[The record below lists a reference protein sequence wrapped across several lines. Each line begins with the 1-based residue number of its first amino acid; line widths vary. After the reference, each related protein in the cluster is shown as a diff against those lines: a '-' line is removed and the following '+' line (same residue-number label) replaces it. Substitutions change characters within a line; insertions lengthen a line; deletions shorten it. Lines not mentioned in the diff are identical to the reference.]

1 MGQAFSL
8 ATPTAGSAGIDVPEM
23 IDFTYEKSMGNAQFM
38 KSIRARHEDGVVL
51 VKALVKPYTPMSLD
65 KYSGEIIRQRK
76 ALADIPNVLAFQ
88 RVIETETNGYL
99 VRPFLHSSLYDRMS
113 TRPFLEDIEKK
124 WMAFQLLCALRDCHA
139 RDIYHGDIKA
149 QNVLVTS
156 WNWVYLTDFSSPYKP
171 TMLPDD
177 NPADFSYFFDTS
189 GKRTCY
195 VAPERFLPAG
205 APQQD
210 DTKLTWAMD
219 VFSAGCLIAQLFLE
233 TELFT
238 LSQLYKY
245 RRGEYDPAITALS
258 VIADEEVRD
267 MIAHMIQLD
276 PGRRYTAD
284 QYLEFFRGKVFP
296 EYFYS
301 FLHEYMHMMTDVSP
315 SAVSP
320 NQTTAN
326 AATQKHLGEPDER
339 IDHVFNDLDKIMYF
353 LNTSASHS
361 SDRGPEVSPQ
371 RRSPRLGL
379 DQFPVHLNVANHDH
393 VVSMDIRNFY
403 DDGTLIFLDLVTS
416 SMRNTTR
423 SASRIRACDILLAF
437 AERLTDEARLDRV
450 LPYLVSLLT
459 DDSDMV
465 VIASLRS
472 ITQLVQMVKTITPI
486 NSHVFVEYLIPRIH
500 AALKGVPNKRPPAS
514 RIVRATYA
522 SCIGALAITA
532 SRFLEMAATLQ
543 AKRTS
548 GNAGFSGT
556 DPEVESGNEDEEAA
570 FDELFDN
577 AQRQLYGL
585 FEVHT
590 KILIEDPDVY
600 VRRAFLTSAPALCLF
615 FGPVESN
622 DILLTHL
629 NTYLNDRDWMLKC
642 AFFDTVV
649 GISTLVGVTALEQ
662 FILPLLMQALA
673 DPEEFVIQSAIH
685 ALAQLASLGLL
696 SRPKIWELID
706 IISRCTMHPNLWIR
720 QTSAEFIA
728 AACKYLS
735 FADVRCILAPMLQPY
750 MKVYTAPRLTEI
762 DLLDLLKKPLSRQ
775 VYDHAVLWASNAEGS
790 RFWKPFQ
797 RLRSFSFNAL
807 GAQAKSINTPK
818 ALAKV
823 PRDDEDDQ
831 WVSKLKNLG
840 MAAEDEFK
848 LLALR
853 EFIWR
858 FARTKARASASA
870 SAAATGLS
878 STVSGPLAGISKNSS
893 LILLGSLGITPQTV
907 FFDEAP
913 KEEEDSG
920 TTNLMT
926 NGPTP
931 MSKTTYTI
939 SDALMDA
946 SMTIDEVAKR
956 KKSGSGPS
964 RSASHTRMVSR
975 DESAGPFTRS
985 LRPHTRDNSD
995 AASLISNRRSLKV
1008 KPSALTLLDRR
1019 DGNKTAA
1026 ETGTSDTTVFG
1037 EVEGPFAPLLSN
1049 SKSGDSAALGSGP
1062 QAQASSATDAAI
1074 KVQHSY
1080 EGNDPNILK
1089 MLDTLFLQNYPYDMT
1104 DFGPFVPP
1112 IGQRRGI
1119 LVAGAPG
1126 TRWRPGSRLVAMFAE
1141 HTAAIN
1147 RVAVSP
1153 DHRFFVTASDDG
1165 TAKVWDTQRLERNI
1179 SQRSRQT
1186 YHHAPGARIVSLCFV
1201 DGSSCFVT
1209 CASDGSVHVVRV
1221 DVTLAKA
1228 DVTAATNTAAANSSA
1243 SVRYG
1248 RPRQLRRYQLPS
1260 GEFAVWCDHF
1270 KQENSSVL
1278 VLATNRSRIVA
1289 LDLRLMKE
1297 LYVLENPVHHGMPT
1311 CFCIDRKR
1319 NWIVVGTSH
1328 GVIDLWD
1335 LRFRMRLKA
1344 WGVPG
1349 KSPIYRIGHHPTKGH
1364 GKWICVAG
1372 GTGLGEVTVWD
1383 VEKTLCREIYRIA
1396 STAPSLG
1403 SGSGSSSTGG
1413 GTSST
1418 KEGPK
1423 GYTAWDVDQDR
1434 PEGMLGRFATS
1445 IEPPAPTDRGV
1456 RAMLVGTGVS
1466 QDGLDVKH
1474 AFLITGGSDKK
1485 LRFWDL
1491 ALLDNSLVYAGL
1503 GPDEAPPRFVASSPA
1518 PGVLI
1523 NTERVPRE
1531 GRGGRGE
1538 RDETQHGRY
1547 RAATAATSA
1556 NRPARN
1562 TVISQEQQHLLRSH
1576 LDCITDVALLEHP
1589 YTMSVSVDRSG
1600 VIYVFQ

>member
-23 IDFTYEKSMGNAQFM
+23 VDFMYEKSMGNAQFM
-38 KSIRARHEDGVVL
+38 KSIRARHSEGVVL
-51 VKALVKPYTPMSLD
+51 VKALVKPYTPMSLE
-65 KYSGEIIRQRK
+65 KYSSEIIRQRK
-76 ALADIPNVLAFQ
+76 ALADVPNVLAFQ

-113 TRPFLEDIEKK
+113 TRPFLEDIDKK
-124 WMAFQLLCALRDCHA
+124 WLAFQLLCALRDCHA

-156 WNWVYLTDFSSPYKP
+156 WNWVYLTDFSSAYKP
-171 TMLPDD
+171 VVLPDD
-177 NPADFSYFFDTS
+177 NPADFSYFFDTA

-195 VAPERFLPAG
+195 IAPERFIPAG
-205 APQQD
+205 ASQQQQD
-210 DTKLTWAMD
+210 DCKLTWAMD

-245 RRGEYDPAITALS
+245 RRGEYDPAVTALS
-258 VIADEEVRD
+258 VIADKEVRE

-276 PGRRYTAD
+276 PESRYTAD

-296 EYFYS
+296 EYFYG
-301 FLHEYMHMMTDVSP
+301 FLHEYMHMMTDVSRP
-315 SAVSP
+315 AMWP
-320 NQTTAN
+320 NQTTTN
-326 AATQKHLGEPDER
+326 TTHKNLGEPDER

-353 LNTSASHS
+353 LNMGSAQPQP
-361 SDRGPEVSPQ
+361 SDGPRCGQEH
-371 RRSPRLGL
+371 RRASRLGL
-379 DQFPVHLNVANHDH
+379 DQFPVHLSVANRDH
-393 VVSMDIRNFY
+393 VVATDTMNLQ
-403 DDGTLIFLDLVTS
+403 DDGTLIFLNLVTS
-416 SMRNTTR
+416 SMRNTAR
-423 SASRIRACDILLAF
+423 SASRIRACDLLLVF

-465 VIASLRS
+465 TMASLRS

-486 NSHVFVEYLIPRIH
+486 NSHVFVEYIIPRIH
-500 AALKGVPNKRPPAS
+500 AVLKGTPNKRPPAT
-514 RIVRATYA
+514 RLVRATYA
-522 SCIGALAITA
+522 SCIGALAVTA

-543 AKRTS
+543 VKRTS
-548 GNAGFSGT
+548 GFS
-556 DPEVESGNEDEEAA
+556 DADSEIESANEDDEAA

-585 FEVHT
+585 FENHT

-600 VRRAFLTSAPALCLF
+600 VRRAFLTSVPALCLF
-615 FGPVESN
+615 FGPVEAN

-649 GISTLVGVTALEQ
+649 GISTLVGATALDQ

-696 SRPKIWELID
+696 SRPKIWELVD
-706 IISRCTMHPNLWIR
+706 IISRCSMHPNLWIR
-720 QTSAEFIA
+720 QTAAEFMS
-728 AACKYLS
+728 AACRYLS
-735 FADVRCILAPMLQPY
+735 YADVRCIILPMLQPY
-750 MKVYTAPRLTEI
+750 MKVYAAPQFNEI
-762 DLLDLLKKPLSRQ
+762 DLLDLLKKPLSRP
-775 VYDHAVLWASNAEGS
+775 VYDHAVMWASNAERS
-790 RFWKPFQ
+790 LFWKPFQ
-797 RLRSFSFNAL
+797 SLRSLVLQAPL
-807 GAQAKSINTPK
+807 GPQAKGNNMPRT
-818 ALAKV
+818 LAKI
-823 PRDDEDDQ
+823 PRDDEDEQ
-831 WVSKLKNLG
+831 WVAKLRNLG
-840 MAAEDEFK
+840 MTAEDEFK

-853 EFIWR
+853 EFVWR
-858 FARTKARASASA
+858 FARTKARVLA
-870 SAAATGLS
+870 SAAVPSGTV
-878 STVSGPLAGISKNSS
+878 STVSGLSAASPKSSS

-907 FFDEAP
+907 FFDDTPKDGGSPTAEPAP
-913 KEEEDSG
+913 
-920 TTNLMT
+920 
-926 NGPTP
+926 
-931 MSKTTYTI
+931 KTTYTI

-946 SMTIDEVAKR
+946 SMTIDETAKR

-964 RSASHTRMVSR
+964 RSVSHTRMISR
-975 DESAGPFTRS
+975 DESVAGPFTGS
-985 LRPHTRDNSD
+985 LRPPTRDNSD
-995 AASLISNRRSLKV
+995 AASLTSNRRSLKF

-1019 DGNKTAA
+1019 DGNKTVA

-1037 EVEGPFAPLLSN
+1037 QVEGPFVPSAPASAPDETGVLSA
-1049 SKSGDSAALGSGP
+1049 GQTQT
-1062 QAQASSATDAAI
+1062 QAQDVGI

-1089 MLDTLFLQNYPYDMT
+1089 MLDAIFLQNYAYDMA
-1104 DFGPFVPP
+1104 DFGPFVSP
-1112 IGQRRGI
+1112 IGQRRNI

-1126 TRWRPGSRLVAMFAE
+1126 TKWRPGNRLVAMFAE
-1141 HTAAIN
+1141 HTAAVN
-1147 RVAVSP
+1147 KVAVSP

-1186 YHHAPGARIVSLCFV
+1186 YHHAPGVRIVSLCFV
-1201 DGSSCFVT
+1201 EASYCFVT
-1209 CASDGSVHVVRV
+1209 CADDGSVHVVKV
-1221 DVTLAKA
+1221 DVT
-1228 DVTAATNTAAANSSA
+1228 A
-1243 SVRYG
+1243 SLNVRYG
-1248 RPRQLRRYQLPS
+1248 RLKQLRRYQLPS
-1260 GEFAVWCDHF
+1260 GEFAVWSEHF
-1270 KQENSSVL
+1270 KQENASVL

-1289 LDLRLMKE
+1289 LDLRLMTE

-1319 NWIVVGTSH
+1319 NWIAVGTSH

-1383 VEKTLCREIYRIA
+1383 IEKTLCREVYRIA
-1396 STAPSLG
+1396 SSLP
-1403 SGSGSSSTGG
+1403 SST
-1413 GTSST
+1413 ST
-1418 KEGPK
+1418 GMPREGSK
-1423 GYTAWDVDQDR
+1423 NYTAWDVDHDK
-1434 PEGMLGRFATS
+1434 PEGMLGRFATN
-1445 IEPPAPTDRGV
+1445 IEPLSSSHTPTTASVTDRGV
-1456 RAMLVGTGVS
+1456 RAMIVGTGVS
-1466 QDGLDVKH
+1466 QDGHEVKH
-1474 AFLITGGSDKK
+1474 AFIITGGSDKK

-1491 ALLDNSLVYAGL
+1491 ALLENSLVYAGL
-1503 GPDEAPPRFVASSPA
+1503 GPDEPRPRFVASNPA
-1518 PGVLI
+1518 PGVLV
-1523 NTERVPRE
+1523 NTERAVRTATDGGSS
-1531 GRGGRGE
+1531 GR
-1538 RDETQHGRY
+1538 
-1547 RAATAATSA
+1547 RADAADAQSSNRNRTA
-1556 NRPARN
+1556 RPARN

-1576 LDCITDVALLEHP
+1576 LDCITDVALLELP
-1589 YTMSVSVDRSG
+1589 YSISVSVDRSG